1 MSIEIKVGDIGIFS
15 GRVDKKAKVL
25 RVDDTYV
32 TYLEIDENK
41 KKYIY
46 LADFKK
52 RFKKEGEG
60 EVKQQNKEIKTKE
73 ISDNKKIE
81 KPSKPS
87 YTIVGIYLSKDRTN
101 YEETEN
107 LNQKGLLGYRIRY
120 NRQNRVKN

>member
-1 MSIEIKVGDIGIFS
+1 MSMEIKVGDIGIFS

-32 TYLEIDENK
+32 SYLVIDENK

-60 EVKQQNKEIKTKE
+60 EIKQHQSLHT
-73 ISDNKKIE
+73 
-81 KPSKPS
+81 
-87 YTIVGIYLSKDRTN
+87 
-101 YEETEN
+101 
-107 LNQKGLLGYRIRY
+107 Q
-120 NRQNRVKN
+120 